1 MVMGFLL
8 LWLAAVEP
16 LPLPK
21 GVSLPS
27 DAELYD
33 WYVSRLTYAHE
44 PEAKSWKVEGPGGA
58 PVEIRLRA
66 IHSRAECES
75 KWAELSILGPDAK
88 PTVVWIGMLW
98 EPFINWS
105 ADAVHL
111 IAESHGCETNP
122 GRGAEKTN
130 GSAKFRWDPVNSRWN
145 FAGGTLIDGR
155 EVLRERWKAEVVRH
169 RVWKAELASRRAR
182 TIAFLLMSL
191 LLYPVFAVLTRQV
204 RQMRWL
210 HAVAGLW
217 VGGSLGAIGGVL
229 NGRSGLDQLVGAVG
243 LGILVCG
250 GAGAAT
256 FFIVGSKL
264 GRPRV
269 VLAIVYLA
277 ILIPLY
283 AGWAIIV

>member
-1 MVMGFLL
+1 MGFLL

-16 LPLPK
+16 LPLPE
-21 GVSLPS
+21 GVSPPS

-33 WYVSRLTYAHE
+33 WYVSRLTYTHE
-44 PEAKSWKVEGPGGA
+44 PEAKRWKVEGPGGA

-75 KWAELSILGPDAK
+75 KWAELSILGPDGK

-105 ADAVHL
+105 ADAEHL

-130 GSAKFRWDPVNSRWN
+130 GSAKFRWDPVDGRWT
-145 FAGGTLIDGR
+145 FAGGTLSDGR
-155 EVLRERWKAEVVRH
+155 DVLRERWKEEVVRH
-169 RVWKAELASRRAR
+169 RVWKAERASRQGR

-191 LLYPVFAVLTRQV
+191 LLYPVFAVLTRRV
-204 RQMRWL
+204 RLMQWL

-217 VGGSLGAIGGVL
+217 VGGILGAIVGAGVL
-229 NGRSGLDQLVGAVG
+229 TGGSGLDQLVGAVG
-243 LGILVCG
+243 LGSVVCG
-250 GAGAAT
+250 GASAAT